1 MFNAMSLTVLR
12 QLLQKCLCRNFPVKR
27 MPDSV
32 TDALA
37 AAVCHH
43 FQMKFPTV
51 ASSTAKKP
59 RTKKGGSS
67 SWEAFISQNPDRV
80 C

>member
-12 QLLQKCLCRNFPVKR
+12 QLLSKCLCRNFPVKR

-37 AAVCHH
+37 AA
-43 FQMKFPTV
+43 
-51 ASSTAKKP
+51 AKDIAIFAEKEGLRAHARSALI
-59 RTKKGGSS
+59 RTEDMEQIG
-67 SWEAFISQNPDRV
+67 
-80 C
+80 